1 MSDTDVRID
10 VTAELPALR
19 RYGLV
24 LTRDAADA
32 EELVHETLVRALE
45 KRGSFRQG
53 RPLRPWLLS
62 ILHNIFIDGT
72 RRRRTE
78 REALAD
84 AAVLSPGHQNAP
96 QEQQVRLNQLLQ
108 RFMTLPGEQR
118 AAMHLVSIEGL
129 SYAEAASALAIPVGT
144 LMSRLGRAR
153 AALRELENVA
163 TGGEETAAAR
173 GAGTPPQLKIVGGRD
188 D

>member
-1 MSDTDVRID
+1 MSDKNARID

-24 LTRDAADA
+24 LTRDAVEA

-45 KRGSFRQG
+45 KRGSFRHG
-53 RPLRPWLLS
+53 RPLRPWLLA
-62 ILHNIFIDGT
+62 ILHNVFIDGT
-72 RRRRTE
+72 RRRRSE
-78 REALAD
+78 REAMAD
-84 AAVLSPGHQNAP
+84 AATLIESHQTAP
-96 QEQQVRLNQLLQ
+96 QDTQLRLNQLLS
-108 RFMTLPGEQR
+108 RFMTLPEEQR

-129 SYAEAASALAIPVGT
+129 SYAEAAAALEIPVGT

-153 AALRELENVA
+153 AALRELEESG
-163 TGGEETAAAR
+163 TGVKAS
-173 GAGTPPQLKIVGGRD
+173 GTPQLKIVGGRD

>member
-1 MSDTDVRID
+1 MSDRDVPID

-19 RYGLV
+19 RYGMV
-24 LTRDAADA
+24 LTRDTADA

-45 KRGSFRQG
+45 KRGSFRHG

-78 REALAD
+78 REALTD
-84 AAVLSPGHQNAP
+84 AAVLNPGHQNAP
-96 QEQQVRLNQLLQ
+96 QDQHVRLNQLLSH
-108 RFMTLPGEQR
+108 FMALPEEQR
-118 AAMHLVSIEGL
+118 AALHLVSIEGL

-153 AALRELENVA
+153 AALRELENPA
-163 TGGEETAAAR
+163 EAGADAPGGRSMSA
-173 GAGTPPQLKIVGGRD
+173 PQLKIVGGRD

>member
-1 MSDTDVRID
+1 MSEKDARID

-19 RYGLV
+19 RYGMV
-24 LTRDAADA
+24 LTRDPADA

-45 KRGSFRQG
+45 RRGSFRHG

-62 ILHNIFIDGT
+62 ILHNLFIDGT
-72 RRRRTE
+72 RRRRVE

-84 AAVLSPGHQNAP
+84 AAILGPSHQNAP
-96 QEQQVRLNQLLQ
+96 QEQRVRLNQLLD
-108 RFMTLPGEQR
+108 RFLALPDEQR

-153 AALRELENVA
+153 AALREMENSDA
-163 TGGEETAAAR
+163 EAPGGKTAAA
-173 GAGTPPQLKIVGGRD
+173 PQLKIVGGRD

>member
-1 MSDTDVRID
+1 MSDTDARID

-19 RYGLV
+19 RYGLA
-24 LTRDAADA
+24 LTRDPADA

-45 KRGSFRQG
+45 KRGSFRHG

-78 REALAD
+78 HEALAD
-84 AAVLSPGHQNAP
+84 AAILSPGHQTAP
-96 QEQQVRLNQLLQ
+96 QDQRVRLNQLLD
-108 RFMTLPGEQR
+108 RFMALPEEQR

-153 AALRELENVA
+153 AALRELENA
-163 TGGEETAAAR
+163 AEAGANAPGGKTLAA
-173 GAGTPPQLKIVGGRD
+173 PQLKIVGGRD